1 MGAGSETDAVR
12 WTIERARVAL
22 AALQL
27 GVAGEALRR
36 AAAYVSEREQFGRPI
51 GTFQAVQHRLADCYI
66 DIEALRSTYLRAVW
80 ALDQGLS
87 ASAEVLA
94 VKWWTAQTGH
104 RVTHAV
110 QHVHGGLGADIEYPV
125 HAFFLHAKQLE
136 IALGG
141 ATQTLAAIGRELRP
155 RHRAA
160 LHLGSRLRMSEVT
173 FAQRRHRRSTCR
185 R

>member
-1 MGAGSETDAVR
+1 MGAGGGTDAVR
-12 WTIERARVAL
+12 WCIERARVAL
-22 AALQL
+22 GAAT
-27 GVAGEALRR
+27 RR
-36 AAAYVSEREQFGRPI
+36 GWRGAPCGAYVSEREQFGRPI

-66 DIEALRSTYLRAVW
+66 DIEALRSTYVRAVW

-141 ATQTLAAIGRELRP
+141 ATQTLAGIGRELARGTVQP
-155 RHRAA
+155 F
-160 LHLGSRLRMSEVT
+160 T
-173 FAQRRHRRSTCR
+173 
-185 R
+185 

>member
-1 MGAGSETDAVR
+1 VR

-27 GVAGEALRR
+27 GVVGEALRR

-80 ALDQGLS
+80 ALAQGLS
-87 ASAEVLA
+87 VSAEVLA
-94 VKWWTAQTGH
+94 VKWWTAQAGH

-141 ATQTLAAIGRELRP
+141 ATQTLAAIGRELARGTVQP
-155 RHRAA
+155 F
-160 LHLGSRLRMSEVT
+160 T
-173 FAQRRHRRSTCR
+173 
-185 R
+185 